1 MKQTVTF
8 AKHEL
13 KLEMKTVSAVVA
25 LGGGIPD

>member
-8 AKHEL
+8 AEHEL
-13 KLEMKTVSAVVA
+13 KLEMKTLTAVVD